1 MHWFSRKAARIRG
14 TIRGTAVMRS
24 PYVKEM
30 RAIECVGAI
39 FLLLSVSFPAIF
51 ALTLFPGPA
60 SAGATSHE
68 SLFGQG
74 EALKFFDSMIP
85 GQLAAHHIPGA
96 AVTVVRDGEV
106 VLARGYGY
114 ADLEKGVL
122 MDPDRTLV
130 RVGSVSKV
138 LVWIAAMQCAGRGQI
153 DLDADITSYLGKT
166 SLPDSF
172 PGRPVTMRHLMTHS
186 AGFEERVWATFALKS
201 EDLNVPDLLA
211 PHGMPARVR
220 PPGEV
225 PAYSNHGAALAARV
239 IEEVSGLE
247 FATYAQMH
255 ILGPLGMW
263 NSTFLQPPPGELQ
276 ERLSAGYS
284 FARDGIKKQGFEYIT
299 LAPSG
304 ALSATPSDIGR
315 LMVFLL
321 EEGDVQDTVA
331 GEGSPVARLFEVRF
345 TPDPRIEGWSG
356 GLMEM
361 RRNGRYF
368 LWHGGDTLYS
378 HCLLLL
384 VPDERTGFF
393 VAYNAEGGSIA
404 GHALMQA
411 FIDKFFP
418 PDESTM
424 IHPPGVK
431 CGHSPGYSGTYVS
444 TRSPVTTY
452 EKVFRLSRESGHLI
466 DVRDSPGGGI
476 LVLGRTLCESDPG
489 VFVNARGETEAVFR
503 RDAYGNPAYL
513 FLSKRP
519 DAAYSRLEW
528 YEAPHFLGIV
538 AVASQGVF
546 LSVLL
551 CWAGAIL
558 LPAGYVKRRV
568 FSARHLLYA
577 CLCGIS
583 ILFFL
588 LFFAVLQW
596 YPAWYGV
603 PFLLPL
609 VLLLVP
615 AILVLAGIATFV
627 TLQAWRRKGE
637 EMRDRIEFTLVT
649 AAAFLFLWWAS
660 YWNLPGWN
668 F

>member
-1 MHWFSRKAARIRG
+1 MKPPE
-14 TIRGTAVMRS
+14 ME
-24 PYVKEM
+24 EM
-30 RAIECVGAI
+30 RVLEGGAAVFFI
-39 FLLLSVSFPAIF
+39 QSVLCAAFVALL
-51 ALTLFPGPA
+51 LFPGPA
-60 SAGATSHE
+60 MAGFA
-68 SLFGQG
+68 GQAG
-74 EALKFFDSMIP
+74 PFDHSEVGAFFDGIIP
-85 GQLAAHHIPGA
+85 GQLAAHHVPGA
-96 AVTVVRDGEV
+96 AVVLVRDGEV
-106 VLARGYGY
+106 VLAKGYGH
-114 ADLEKGVL
+114 ADLENGVL
-122 MDPDRTLV
+122 MDPDETLV

-138 LVWIAAMQCAGRGQI
+138 LVWMAAIQCAGRGQI
-153 DLDADITSYLGKT
+153 DLDEDITAYLGDS
-166 SLPDSF
+166 SLPDTF

-186 AGFEERVWATFALKS
+186 AGFEERVWGTFARNS
-201 EDLNVPDLLA
+201 EDLVVLPDLLA

-225 PAYSNHGAALAARV
+225 PAYSNHGAALAAKV
-239 IEEVSGLE
+239 IEQVSGLE
-247 FATYAQMH
+247 FAAYAEMH

-263 NSTFLQPPPGELQ
+263 NSTFLQPPPRALED
-276 ERLSAGYS
+276 RLSGGYS
-284 FARDGIKKQGFEYIT
+284 FPREGSRREGFEFIT

-321 EEGDVQDTVA
+321 EEEDVHGTVA
-331 GEGSPVARLFEVRF
+331 MDEPPMQHLFEVRF

-361 RRNGRYF
+361 RRNGRYI

-378 HCLLLL
+378 HCLFVL
-384 VPDERTGFF
+384 VPEERTGFF

-411 FIDKFFP
+411 FIDHYFP
-418 PDESTM
+418 QDESTLF
-424 IHPPGVK
+424 HRPGIL

-452 EKVFRLSRESGHLI
+452 EKVFRLSMESRHLI

-476 LVLGRTLCESDPG
+476 VIRGRTLCESDPG
-489 VFVNARGETEAVFR
+489 VFVNSRGETEAAFR
-503 RDAYGNPAYL
+503 LDAKGNPAYL
-513 FLSKRP
+513 FLSNRP

-528 YEAPHFLGIV
+528 YEGPLFLGVV
-538 AVASQGVF
+538 AVACQGIF

-558 LPAGYVKRRV
+558 LPTGYVKRRV
-568 FSARHLLYA
+568 FSTRHLLCA
-577 CLCGIS
+577 GLCGTS
-583 ILFFL
+583 VLFPLL
-588 LFFAVLQW
+588 LFTVLQW
-596 YPAWYGV
+596 YPVWYGV

-615 AILVLAGIATFV
+615 AILVMAVISTVV
-627 TLQAWRRKGE
+627 TLQAWRTKGG
-637 EMRDRIEFTLVT
+637 EMRDRIEFTIVN

-660 YWNLPGWN
+660 SWNLLGWN